1 MLVKDLIELIAVCEV
16 LIIIAKNPQESWEGK
31 VADLPLKYMNQEISL
46 ILSTK
51 VGYNSTGIT
60 IAIK

>member
-1 MLVKDLIELIAVCEV
+1 MLVKDLIELIAVCEE

-31 VADLPLKYMNQEISL
+31 VAALPLKYMNQEISL
-46 ILSTK
+46 ILSTT
-51 VGYNSTGIT
+51 VGYNSTGIM